1 MKSRNTL
8 SREYKTR
15 NVIDITQYNSRKS
28 RTRDMHIQGQ
38 QKADA
43 LLRVDSTFF
52 HSCLLFKYASELMM
66 LVVCSFLLY
75 SNDSKAAVL
84 HKHPQKL

>member
-1 MKSRNTL
+1 MYQDNIKQ
-8 SREYKTR
+8 K
-15 NVIDITQYNSRKS
+15 NVIGITQYNSRNS

-38 QKADA
+38 QKAGA
-43 LLRVDSTFF
+43 LLKQDSTFF
-52 HSCLLFKYASELMM
+52 HHCVLFKYASELMM

-75 SNDSKAAVL
+75 PNDSKAAVL